1 MTVEQIVDFIRTFGI
16 EAIII
21 LAIAWFFNAKIWPWI
36 IEKDKLREQAIVSE
50 HTKLEVTTDK
60 FLIALAQCNK
70 DREQTNNKFIAELN
84 KRDDANIAM
93 ATNIE
98 NLTVAIEKINNKID
112 QYLARDNK
120 L

>member
-36 IEKDKLREQAIVSE
+36 IEKDKLREQAIVNE
-50 HTKLEVTTDK
+50 RTKLETSTDK
-60 FLIALAQCNK
+60 FLIALNHCNV
-70 DREQTNNKFIAELN
+70 DRERTNNKFITELD
-84 KRDDANIAM
+84 KRDSANIIM

-98 NLTVAIEKINNKID
+98 NLTVAIEKINDKLD
-112 QYLARDNK
+112 QYLAKDSK
-120 L
+120 P